1 MSQDKYVVPI
11 TKEGYGQPNSKACWY
26 ACYAM
31 MYAWNKKSVS
41 ELDQNLT
48 NAGYKLSEVKNRG
61 LTDNEYGKVA
71 HAVGTRD
78 VQRIA
83 ALNWSLDD
91 VADRLQ
97 RWGPIFL
104 CTMVLG
110 GGHAMLLYGVD
121 IKLGNLMV
129 ADPYSVGGELGSA
142 HDEYFTLQKFRGT
155 IQPVDYA
162 LQVF

>member
-1 MSQDKYVVPI
+1 MSQDKYILSLPM
-11 TKEGYGQPNSKACWY
+11 EGYGQPNSKTCWY

-31 MYAWNKKSVS
+31 MYAWKKRNVS
-41 ELDQNLT
+41 ELDQNLS
-48 NAGYKLSEVKNRG
+48 NAGYKLSEIKSRG
-61 LTDNEYGKVA
+61 LEDSEYGKVA

-78 VQRIA
+78 VLRIS

-91 VADRLQ
+91 VVDRLQ

-104 CTMVLG
+104 CTMELG

-121 IKLGNLMV
+121 LKLGNLIV
-129 ADPYSVGGELGSA
+129 ADPYTTGADFTSA
-142 HDEYFTLQKFRGT
+142 HNEYFSLEKFRGT

-162 LQVF
+162 LQVL